1 MTVLQNDTDGM
12 DTCKDP
18 GWRSGDDSNSNRQL
32 IDKLS
37 IR

>member
-18 GWRSGDDSNSNRQL
+18 GWRSGDDSNRQL

>member
-12 DTCKDP
+12 DTCKDT
-18 GWRSGDDSNSNRQL
+18 GWRSGDDSNRQL

-37 IR
+37 IRE